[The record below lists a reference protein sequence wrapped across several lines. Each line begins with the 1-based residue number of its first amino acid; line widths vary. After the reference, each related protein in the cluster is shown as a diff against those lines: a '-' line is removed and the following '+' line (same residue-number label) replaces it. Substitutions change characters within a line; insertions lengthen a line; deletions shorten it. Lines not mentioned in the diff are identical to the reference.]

1 MHRRVDG
8 CKMRAE
14 IICRRV
20 TIAES
25 ASCPNS
31 ENKESDLLQRN
42 RTFTLNEMGEAAKGI
57 PDESE
62 VEVAEKTR
70 GPLLKCLLLVA
81 VLLGLSI
88 AWRWTPI
95 SEWINFRTIV
105 EWQNSVRAHPAA
117 LLFVVGTYLAGSLVL
132 FPVTILNVA
141 TVFTFGPIRGNAYG
155 LAGWLASAAL
165 GYAIGRAFKHKLF
178 HRFAGPRVERLLQ
191 QAAGH
196 GFLAVLTMRL
206 LPVAPFTLVNI
217 FIGTI
222 PIRFRHFIMA
232 SIVGRIPG
240 MIVLTF
246 AGLQLEQVLRN
257 PGVGS
262 FVVLIAVLV
271 LLLIAASWFLKRFKE
286 RHERST

>member
-1 MHRRVDG
+1 MNRLRVPI
-8 CKMRAE
+8 A
-14 IICRRV
+14 
-20 TIAES
+20 TI
-25 ASCPNS
+25 
-31 ENKESDLLQRN
+31 KKSDLASTQSDLYPNQ
-42 RTFTLNEMGEAAKGI
+42 MGEAAKGI
-57 PDESE
+57 PDDSE
-62 VEVAEKTR
+62 VESAEKTR

-81 VLLGLSI
+81 LLLGLSI

-117 LLFVVGTYLAGSLVL
+117 LLFVVGTYLAGGLVL

-178 HRFAGPRVERLLQ
+178 HRFAGPRIDRLLE

-222 PIRFRHFIMA
+222 PIRFRHFITA
-232 SIVGRIPG
+232 SVVGRIPG
-240 MIVLTF
+240 IIVLTF

-262 FVVLIAVLV
+262 FVALIVVLV
-271 LLLIAASWFLKRFKE
+271 LLLSAASWFLKRFKE
-286 RHERST
+286 RHEQSTKSSRP

>member
-1 MHRRVDG
+1 M
-8 CKMRAE
+8 
-14 IICRRV
+14 
-20 TIAES
+20 AES
-25 ASCPNS
+25 AKRVSS
-31 ENKESDLLQRN
+31 KSDI
-42 RTFTLNEMGEAAKGI
+42 EY
-57 PDESE
+57 P
-62 VEVAEKTR
+62 EKTR
-70 GPLLKCLLLVA
+70 GPLLKYFLLVA
-81 VLLGLSI
+81 VLIALSA

-117 LLFVVGTYLAGSLVL
+117 LLFVIGIYLAGGLVL

-165 GYAIGRAFKHKLF
+165 GYAIGWAFKHRLV
-178 HRFAGPRVERLLQ
+178 HRLAGPRIDRLLE

-222 PIRFRHFIMA
+222 PIRFRHFITA
-232 SIVGRIPG
+232 SVVGRIPG
-240 MIVLTF
+240 IIVLTF

-262 FVVLIAVLV
+262 FVALLVVLV
-271 LLLIAASWFLKRFKE
+271 LLLIAGSWFFKRFKE
-286 RHERST
+286 RHGQPTKSSRP

>member
-1 MHRRVDG
+1 
-8 CKMRAE
+8 
-14 IICRRV
+14 
-20 TIAES
+20 
-25 ASCPNS
+25 
-31 ENKESDLLQRN
+31 
-42 RTFTLNEMGEAAKGI
+42 MGEAAKGI

-62 VEVAEKTR
+62 VETPEKTR

-117 LLFVVGTYLAGSLVL
+117 LLFVIGTYLAGSLVL

-178 HRFAGPRVERLLQ
+178 HRFAGPRVERLLE
-191 QAAGH
+191 QAAGEGGH
-196 GFLAVLTMRL
+196 QVDAARRGIDDLPGGADGVVPVEAV
-206 LPVAPFTLVNI
+206 VAADVRPRA
-217 FIGTI
+217 
-222 PIRFRHFIMA
+222 RFRD
-232 SIVGRIPG
+232 
-240 MIVLTF
+240 
-246 AGLQLEQVLRN
+246 
-257 PGVGS
+257 
-262 FVVLIAVLV
+262 
-271 LLLIAASWFLKRFKE
+271 
-286 RHERST
+286 

>member
-1 MHRRVDG
+1 
-8 CKMRAE
+8 MRAE

-141 TVFTFGPIRGNAYG
+141 TVFTFGPIRGNG
-155 LAGWLASAAL
+155 
-165 GYAIGRAFKHKLF
+165 
-178 HRFAGPRVERLLQ
+178 
-191 QAAGH
+191 
-196 GFLAVLTMRL
+196 
-206 LPVAPFTLVNI
+206 
-217 FIGTI
+217 
-222 PIRFRHFIMA
+222 
-232 SIVGRIPG
+232 
-240 MIVLTF
+240 
-246 AGLQLEQVLRN
+246 
-257 PGVGS
+257 GS
-262 FVVLIAVLV
+262 DW
-271 LLLIAASWFLKRFKE
+271 S
-286 RHERST
+286 STVPH

>member
-1 MHRRVDG
+1 
-8 CKMRAE
+8 
-14 IICRRV
+14 
-20 TIAES
+20 
-25 ASCPNS
+25 
-31 ENKESDLLQRN
+31 
-42 RTFTLNEMGEAAKGI
+42 MGEAAKGI
-57 PDESE
+57 PDDSE
-62 VEVAEKTR
+62 VESAEKTR

-81 VLLGLSI
+81 LLLGLSI

-117 LLFVVGTYLAGSLVL
+117 LLFVVGIYLAGGLVL

-178 HRFAGPRVERLLQ
+178 HRFAGPRIDRLLE

-232 SIVGRIPG
+232 SVVGRIPG
-240 MIVLTF
+240 IIVLTF

-262 FVVLIAVLV
+262 FVALTVVLV
-271 LLLIAASWFLKRFKE
+271 LLLSAASWFLKRFKE
-286 RHERST
+286 RHEQSTKSSRP

>member
-1 MHRRVDG
+1 
-8 CKMRAE
+8 
-14 IICRRV
+14 
-20 TIAES
+20 
-25 ASCPNS
+25 
-31 ENKESDLLQRN
+31 LLQSDP
-42 RTFTLNEMGEAAKGI
+42 TITLNEMAESAKRI
-57 PDESE
+57 SDESE
-62 VEVAEKTR
+62 IEAAEKSR

-81 VLLGLSI
+81 VLLGLSM

-95 SEWINFRTIV
+95 GEWINFRTIV

-117 LLFVVGTYLAGSLVL
+117 LLFVVGTYLAGGLVL

-178 HRFAGPRVERLLQ
+178 HRFAGPRIDRLLE

-206 LPVAPFTLVNI
+206 LPVAPFTLVNV
-217 FIGTI
+217 FVGTT
-222 PIRFRHFIMA
+222 PIRFRDFFLA
-232 SIVGRIPG
+232 SIVGRLPG
-240 MIVLTF
+240 MIILTF
-246 AGLQLEQVLRN
+246 AGLQLEQLLRN

-262 FVVLIAVLV
+262 FVALLVVLV
-271 LLLIAASWFLKRFKE
+271 LVLIAASWFIKRFKE
-286 RHERST
+286 HHEQSTKSSQP

>member
-1 MHRRVDG
+1 
-8 CKMRAE
+8 
-14 IICRRV
+14 
-20 TIAES
+20 
-25 ASCPNS
+25 
-31 ENKESDLLQRN
+31 
-42 RTFTLNEMGEAAKGI
+42 MGEAAKGI

-62 VEVAEKTR
+62 VETAEKTR

-81 VLLGLSI
+81 LLLGLSI

-117 LLFVVGTYLAGSLVL
+117 LLFVVGTYLAGALVL

-178 HRFAGPRVERLLQ
+178 HRFAGPRIDRLLE

-232 SIVGRIPG
+232 SVVANTLYNRTDVCRTSTKIGSAQSRGGQLRCFDSGFSVASHRCI
-240 MIVLTF
+240 MVLEM
-246 AGLQLEQVLRN
+246 LQRA
-257 PGVGS
+257 P
-262 FVVLIAVLV
+262 
-271 LLLIAASWFLKRFKE
+271 
-286 RHERST
+286 

>member
-1 MHRRVDG
+1 
-8 CKMRAE
+8 
-14 IICRRV
+14 
-20 TIAES
+20 
-25 ASCPNS
+25 
-31 ENKESDLLQRN
+31 LLQSN
-42 RTFTLNEMGEAAKGI
+42 STFTLDEMGESAKRI
-57 PDESE
+57 SNEPEIES
-62 VEVAEKTR
+62 VERTR
-70 GPLLKCLLLVA
+70 GPLLKCLLFVA
-81 VLLGLSI
+81 VLLGLSM

-117 LLFVVGTYLAGSLVL
+117 LLFVVGTYIAGGLVL

-178 HRFAGPRVERLLQ
+178 HRFAGPRIDRLLE

-217 FIGTI
+217 FVGTI
-222 PIRFRHFIMA
+222 PIRFRHFILA
-232 SIVGRIPG
+232 SVVGRIPG
-240 MIVLTF
+240 IIVLTF

-262 FVVLIAVLV
+262 FVAFIVVLV
-271 LLLIAASWFLKRFKE
+271 LLLIAASWFFKRFKA
-286 RHERST
+286 RHEQSTKSAQPSKGM

>member
-1 MHRRVDG
+1 M
-8 CKMRAE
+8 E
-14 IICRRV
+14 
-20 TIAES
+20 ES
-25 ASCPNS
+25 
-31 ENKESDLLQRN
+31 
-42 RTFTLNEMGEAAKGI
+42 AKGI

-62 VEVAEKTR
+62 VESAEKTR
-70 GPLLKCLLLVA
+70 RPLLKCLLLVA
-81 VLLGLSI
+81 LLLGLSI

-117 LLFVVGTYLAGSLVL
+117 LLFVVGTYLAGGLVL

-165 GYAIGRAFKHKLF
+165 GYAIGRGFKHKLF
-178 HRFAGPRVERLLQ
+178 HRFAGPRIDRLLE

-232 SIVGRIPG
+232 SVVGRIPG
-240 MIVLTF
+240 IIVLTF

-262 FVVLIAVLV
+262 FVALIVVLV
-271 LLLIAASWFLKRFKE
+271 LLLSAASWFLKRFKE
-286 RHERST
+286 RHEQSTKSSRP

>member
-1 MHRRVDG
+1 MLQ
-8 CKMRAE
+8 
-14 IICRRV
+14 
-20 TIAES
+20 
-25 ASCPNS
+25 
-31 ENKESDLLQRN
+31 SDS
-42 RTFTLNEMGEAAKGI
+42 TFNLTEMGDSANTVSNKSAI
-57 PDESE
+57 DHP
-62 VEVAEKTR
+62 EKTR

-81 VLLGLSI
+81 VLIGLSA

-117 LLFVVGTYLAGSLVL
+117 LLFVVGTYLAGGLVL

-165 GYAIGRAFKHKLF
+165 GYAIGRAFEHKLL
-178 HRFAGPRVERLLQ
+178 HRLVGPRIDRLLE

-217 FIGTI
+217 FVGTI
-222 PIRFRHFIMA
+222 PIRFRDFILA
-232 SIVGRIPG
+232 SVVGRIPG

-262 FVVLIAVLV
+262 FIAFIVVLV
-271 LLLIAASWFLKRFKE
+271 LVLIAASWFFKRFKA
-286 RHERST
+286 HHKSTKSAQP